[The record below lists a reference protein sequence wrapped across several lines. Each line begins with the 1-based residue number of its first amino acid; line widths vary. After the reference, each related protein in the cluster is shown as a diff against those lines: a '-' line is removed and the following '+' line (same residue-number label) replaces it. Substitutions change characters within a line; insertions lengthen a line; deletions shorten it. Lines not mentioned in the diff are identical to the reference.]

1 MKKIFLAIVL
11 IACVLTG
18 CNRHCGQ
25 YYRSSEIPA
34 LKTDDYNSCK
44 AVCMNYSYRV
54 CGEESDYEYMS
65 HAGDTIMVCGYLS
78 ENWDGNRS
86 LMPLCDYPDNSNEH
100 RFVLHVN
107 LYGYPIELL
116 PEEIDISKKC
126 YVTGVLC
133 FDGLYTNGG
142 PYDVIP
148 IINNVQELFFY

>member
-1 MKKIFLAIVL
+1 MRKIFLAIVL

-65 HAGDTIMVCGYLS
+65 HAGDTIMVCGYIS
-78 ENWDGNRS
+78 ENWEGDRG
-86 LMPLCDYPDNSNEH
+86 LLPLCDYPDNSNEH
-100 RFVLHVN
+100 KFVLHVN
-107 LYGYPIELL
+107 LYRCPELL

-126 YVTGVLC
+126 YVTGVLG
-133 FDGLYTNGG
+133 FNNLYLNGG
-142 PYDVIP
+142 SHYDVCPEIFA
-148 IINNVQELFFY
+148 QEVSFY

>member
-54 CGEESDYEYMS
+54 CGGESDYEYMS
-65 HAGDTIMVCGYLS
+65 HAGDTIMVCGYIS
-78 ENWDGNRS
+78 ENWDGDRC
-86 LMPLCDYPDNSNEH
+86 LIPLCDYPNNSNEH
-100 RFVLHVN
+100 RFIVHVN
-107 LYGYPIELL
+107 LYRYPIELL

-126 YVTGVLC
+126 YVTGVLG
-133 FDGLYTNGG
+133 FEELYTNGG

-148 IINNVQELFFY
+148 VIYDVQEVFFY

>member
-1 MKKIFLAIVL
+1 MRKIFLAIVL

-65 HAGDTIMVCGYLS
+65 HAGDTIMVCGYIS
-78 ENWDGNRS
+78 ENWEGDRG
-86 LMPLCDYPDNSNEH
+86 LLPLCDYPDNSNEH

-133 FDGLYTNGG
+133 FDELYTNGG

>member
-25 YYRSSEIPA
+25 YYRSIEIPA

-126 YVTGVLC
+126 YVTGVLG
-133 FDGLYTNGG
+133 FDNLYLNGG
-142 PYDVIP
+142 SYYDVCPEIFA
-148 IINNVQELFFY
+148 QEVFFY